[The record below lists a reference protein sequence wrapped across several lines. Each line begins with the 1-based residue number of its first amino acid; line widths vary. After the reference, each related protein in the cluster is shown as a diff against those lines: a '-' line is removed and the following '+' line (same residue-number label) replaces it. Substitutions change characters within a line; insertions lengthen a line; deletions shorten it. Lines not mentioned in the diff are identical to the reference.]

1 MARDE
6 ITLAHRSPGPFAHCA
21 AELYQQLL
29 EQEGVEVYNDAVT
42 QIRAW
47 RAQGIRTAIVSSSKN
62 CAAVLWAAGLT
73 DRFEVRVDG
82 LDAERLGLVGKPAPD
97 IFLEA
102 ARQLGIEPRR
112 AVVIEDALAEV
123 RAGRNGGLAPT
134 EVPLTP
140 DQLKRAGGTTFARLR
155 QQALLLGLVSSAS
168 SSSASVNF
176 YISRC
181 GISFQTPEIVK
192 PNERSQR

>member
-1 MARDE
+1 MGTVLECSERCRFYQHWRTDSRA
-6 ITLAHRSPGPFAHCA
+6 RSPIARRSSTSSFWSK
-21 AELYQQLL
+21 
-29 EQEGVEVYNDAVT
+29 GVEVYNDAVT

-112 AVVIEDALAEV
+112 AVVIEDALAGV
-123 RAGRNGGLAPT
+123 RAGRNGGFGLLVGVDRTGIQASALR
-134 EVPLTP
+134 ENGADLVVVDLT
-140 DQLKRAGGTTFARLR
+140 QLQIVDGAADEGAR
-155 QQALLLGLVSSAS
+155 
-168 SSSASVNF
+168 
-176 YISRC
+176 
-181 GISFQTPEIVK
+181 
-192 PNERSQR
+192 

>member
-112 AVVIEDALAEV
+112 AVVIEDALAGV
-123 RAGRNGGLAPT
+123 RAGRNGGFGLLVGVDRTGIQASALRENGGLAPT

-155 QQALLLGLVSSAS
+155 QQALSSWFS
-168 SSSASVNF
+168 LE
-176 YISRC
+176 C
-181 GISFQTPEIVK
+181 E
-192 PNERSQR
+192 